1 MMQGQVKPEDLPV
14 KSKPILI
21 YRLVGAIHLLP
32 FLGQHVSQINFPVF
46 KDHVYAPIILNSS
59 IFITYGATHDFM
71 EQSFIC
77 HLIPKESVRDLV
89 DEEIKNRCQAYKI
102 WILMRRKKNINIKD
116 LFFWHR
122 RFIVFYNV
130 ISKHICTTTRY
141 RV

>member
-46 KDHVYAPIILNSS
+46 KDHVYTPIIFDSS
-59 IFITYGATHDFM
+59 IFIIYRATHDFV

-77 HLIPKESVRDLV
+77 HLNPKETIRDLL
-89 DEEIKNRCQAYKI
+89 DKNKARIDAKPWKYG
-102 WILMRRKKNINIKD
+102 
-116 LFFWHR
+116 F
-122 RFIVFYNV
+122 
-130 ISKHICTTTRY
+130 
-141 RV
+141 